1 MTYSIK
7 NVFRRVK
14 KIEPDKVTIGV
25 KDSAG
30 DEEEV
35 FIPLDNKQIR
45 LYNPDGEFELASVDE
60 IVARKLNK
68 FKGWK
73 CSAGERGIYIDY
85 DGNVWT
91 ANCTGARH
99 NGF

>member
-30 DEEEV
+30 DE
-35 FIPLDNKQIR
+35 
-45 LYNPDGEFELASVDE
+45 
-60 IVARKLNK
+60 
-68 FKGWK
+68 
-73 CSAGERGIYIDY
+73 
-85 DGNVWT
+85 
-91 ANCTGARH
+91 
-99 NGF
+99 